1 MEASSLFRDSAA
13 PEILSGQKP
22 AINPHT
28 SVEDYEPMLRLSC
41 GIVGK
46 YCFLLLLVSLIA
58 SFASAQSETATL
70 SGQVVDPSG
79 LNITGAQVKLV
90 DIDRDAS
97 TSVTTN
103 NTGLY
108 TFPSVRPGR
117 YRMEVVVAGFKVV
130 NVTGVTV
137 NVQDHLEQNFK
148 LVVGSV
154 SESIT
159 VEGGAPLV
167 DTESG
172 TVSTVV
178 DRNFAENL
186 PMNGRSFQTLIQLT
200 PGVVLTTNNGVDTG
214 QFSVNGQ
221 RANSNYWTVDGVSAN
236 IGINAGATAG
246 SGMAGT
252 LGPASV
258 FGGTNSLVS
267 VDALQ
272 EFRIQTSTYAP
283 EFGRQPGAQISIVTR
298 SGTNQFHGTAF
309 DYFRNDALDAND
321 WFNGFTNN
329 PPLPKAEERQNDF
342 GGTFSGPIV
351 KGKTFFFFSY
361 EGLRLRLP
369 QTTLTYVPDT
379 NPQDPYARQFA
390 LLALLPYMNAFP
402 LPNGPEVLDPN
413 GNHQGIAQ
421 FNGSYSDPGT
431 LNAYSLRVDHKLNDR
446 LNLFGRYDYSPSE
459 LSQRGYSLSLSTVT
473 PTTIT
478 TQTGTLG
485 ATWAISP
492 VAAND
497 FRLNYSS
504 TDAFSSSRLD
514 SFGGAVP
521 LGTLPFPSPFTADNA
536 EFVFQ
541 VFALGFN
548 NGSLAAGANAHNQQR
563 QINILDS
570 VSTQKGSHSLKL
582 GMDYRRLS
590 PRLTPAAYV
599 QGNFFLDI
607 PSAETG
613 TALGSQVSSSLPVTF
628 LFRNVGVFAQD
639 TWHIAP
645 RLTITYGLR
654 WDVDFVPSSIS
665 GPEFAA
671 VTGFDLSNLSNL
683 ALAPS
688 GTRPYKTKL
697 GNLAPRIGLAY
708 QMSESQRWQTVLR
721 GGFGVFY
728 DLASSEA
735 GNGVSSTINYPFGS
749 STFIVANFPLS
760 ATAATPV
767 PIAPPN
773 ASNGGTLYAVN
784 PNLESPYTLQWNVAV
799 EQALGKQ
806 QTMSVSYVGAAG
818 RRLIQTAA
826 ILSPNPN
833 LYFAEL
839 VTNAGTSDYNALQL
853 QFQRRL
859 SRGLQV
865 LASYSWSHSL
875 DTASAG
881 SSGSGSNALSALNS
895 NVNRG
900 PSDFDVRN
908 AFSTGLTYDV
918 PAPKGNAF
926 VHTIL
931 RGWSAESI
939 IQARSAPPV
948 DVYYS
953 VFGQL
958 SNGFATNVRPD
969 VVAGQPFYLHGPQ
982 YPGGKAFN
990 PTAFTSPPVTP
1001 AGCIPGVDYPCFPTG
1016 QGDLPRNALRG
1027 LGATQWDF
1035 AVHREFLI
1043 HESLKVQFRAEM
1055 FNVLN
1060 HPNFGPPVGD
1070 LGSPSAINPQFG
1082 QSTQMLGRSLAG
1094 GNLGSGAF
1102 DPLYQLGG
1110 PRSIQFGLKL
1120 LF

>member
-1 MEASSLFRDSAA
+1 VH
-13 PEILSGQKP
+13 P
-22 AINPHT
+22 A
-28 SVEDYEPMLRLSC
+28 L
-41 GIVGK
+41 
-46 YCFLLLLVSLIA
+46 
-58 SFASAQSETATL
+58 AQLETATV

-79 LNITGAQVKLV
+79 LSVAGAHVKLV
-90 DIDRDAS
+90 DIDRDTS
-97 TSVTTN
+97 TSAATN
-103 NTGLY
+103 NSGLY
-108 TFPSVRPGR
+108 TFASVRPGR
-117 YRMEVVVAGFKVV
+117 YRMEVDAAGFRIV
-130 NVTGVTV
+130 NVTGLTL
-137 NVQDHLEQNFK
+137 NVQDHIEQNFR
-148 LVVGSV
+148 LQIGSV
-154 SESIT
+154 AESVT
-159 VEGGAPLV
+159 VEASAQQV
-167 DTESG
+167 NTTDA

-186 PMNGRSFQTLIQLT
+186 PMNGRSFQSLIQLT
-200 PGVVLTTNNGVDTG
+200 PGVVLTANNGLDTG

-252 LGPASV
+252 LGSTSV

-298 SGTNQFHGTAF
+298 SGTNQFHSTAF
-309 DYFRNDALDAND
+309 DYFRNDVLDAND

-351 KGKTFFFFSY
+351 KDKTFFFFSY

-369 QTTLTYVPDT
+369 QTTFTYVPDT
-379 NPQDPYARQFA
+379 NPVDPYSRQFA
-390 LLALLPYMNAFP
+390 APALLPYMNAFP
-402 LPNGPEVLDPN
+402 LPNGSEVLDPN

-431 LNAYSLRVDHKLNDR
+431 LNAYSLRVDQKINDR

-459 LSQRGYSLSLSTVT
+459 LSQRGSFTSLSTVSLT
-473 PTTIT
+473 KTT

-485 ATWAISP
+485 VAWAIST

-497 FRLNYSS
+497 FRFNYSS
-504 TDAFSSSRLD
+504 TDASNSSRLD

-521 LGTLPFPSPFTADNA
+521 LKTLPFPSPFTAQNGG
-536 EFVFQ
+536 FVFQ
-541 VFALGFN
+541 VIALGN

-563 QINILDS
+563 QLNILDS
-570 VSTQKGSHSLKL
+570 ISLQKGSHGLKF

-590 PRLTPAAYV
+590 PRLDPSAYA
-599 QGNFFLDI
+599 QGNTFNDI

-613 TALGSQVSSSLPVTF
+613 ITVGSSISASLPATL
-628 LFRNVGVFAQD
+628 LFRNLGVFAQD
-639 TWHIAP
+639 TWRIVP
-645 RLTITYGLR
+645 RLNLTYGLR

-665 GPEFAA
+665 GPDFNA
-671 VTGFDLSNLSNL
+671 VTGFNLSNLSNL
-683 ALAPS
+683 VLAPS
-688 GTRPYKTKL
+688 GTPPYRTRWD
-697 GNLAPRIGLAY
+697 NLAPRVGLAY
-708 QMSESQRWQTVLR
+708 EASESRRWQTVLR
-721 GGFGVFY
+721 GGVGVFY

-735 GNGVSSTINYPFGS
+735 GNSANTINYPFGS
-749 STFIVANFPLS
+749 TTVTFANFPLPP
-760 ATAATPV
+760 AAAAPT

-773 ASNGGTLYAVN
+773 ASNFGTLYIVD
-784 PNLESPYTLQWNVAV
+784 PNLKSPYTLQWNVAV
-799 EQALGKQ
+799 EQALGTQ
-806 QTMSVSYVGAAG
+806 QIVSVSYIGAAG
-818 RRLIQTAA
+818 KRLIQTAFVSA
-826 ILSPNPN
+826 PNPN
-833 LYFAEL
+833 LSSAQLEA
-839 VTNAGTSDYNALQL
+839 NAGTSDYNALQL

-859 SRGLQV
+859 SHGLQA
-865 LASYSWSHSL
+865 LASYSWSHSI

-881 SSGSGSNALSALNS
+881 SIGSGSNALSALNS

-918 PAPKGNAF
+918 PAPNGNAF
-926 VHTIL
+926 AHAVL
-931 RGWSAESI
+931 RGWATENI

-948 DVYYS
+948 NVYYDA
-953 VFGQL
+953 FYQL
-958 SNGFATNVRPD
+958 SNGFFTFGRPD
-969 VVAGQPFYLHGPQ
+969 TVAGQPFYLYGLQ

-990 PTAFTSPPVTP
+990 PAAFTAPPLDPVT
-1001 AGCIPGVDYPCFPTG
+1001 GFPVS
-1016 QGDLPRNALRG
+1016 QGTLPRNALRG
-1027 LGATQWDF
+1027 FGATQWDF
-1035 AVHREFLI
+1035 AVHREFPI
-1043 HESLKVQFRAEM
+1043 HESLKLQFRAEM

-1094 GNLGSGAF
+1094 GFLGAGAF

-1110 PRSIQFGLKL
+1110 PRSVQFGLKL